1 MQFLTRP
8 SVTEDLFPGS
18 SVNLTDDPFFSFKP
32 TVGSLLLFPRLVSLP
47 FYPLCLG
54 NEGLTA
60 RLIEWLNWGK
70 RRLGRG
76 GGGTLLNFWWWCMW
90 NSKSWLYLRQKNI
103 FHTRS
108 QTWGPFLESPGN
120 FSGPKSNIQIEI
132 RLMSFVLLLVSLRH
146 RLLSLENDDTI
157 FLLEMYSWFCS
168 FFNPYPFAIQIC
180 NYLYWY
186 EHPTKI

>member
-32 TVGSLLLFPRLVSLP
+32 TLGSLLLFPRLVSLP

-54 NEGLTA
+54 NESLTA
-60 RLIEWLNWGK
+60 SADWMTKLGQEKTWG
-70 RRLGRG
+70 G

-132 RLMSFVLLLVSLRH
+132 RLMNFVLLLVSLRD
-146 RLLSLENDDTI
+146 RLLSLQNDDTL

-168 FFNPYPFAIQIC
+168 FF
-180 NYLYWY
+180 
-186 EHPTKI
+186 